1 MLPRSAEHQRADIFS
16 ILYFAVAISH
26 DHQQAQGKQPS
37 PPGTAVA
44 PASTA
49 AAARC
54 EKGQPGGT
62 APRPDTFVL
71 PGVSSAAPGMGGTVT

>member
-62 APRPDTFVL
+62 APRLDTFVL
-71 PGVSSAAPGMGGTVT
+71 PGVSSAAPGVGGTVT